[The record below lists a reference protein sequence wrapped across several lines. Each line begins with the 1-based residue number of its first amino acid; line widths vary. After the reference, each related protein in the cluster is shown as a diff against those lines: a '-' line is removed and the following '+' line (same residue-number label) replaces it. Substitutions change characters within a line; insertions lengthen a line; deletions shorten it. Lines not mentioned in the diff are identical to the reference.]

1 MQNYTEVFY
10 KIENEGLGYFIQ
22 SYCNADSM
30 PTKEGEILFEKARIA
45 LDEFEEFVNFQM
57 QKVEEENY
65 DFSYTENV

>member
-22 SYCNADSM
+22 NYCNADSM
-30 PTKEGEILFEKARIA
+30 PTKEGEILFEKARMA

-57 QKVEEENY
+57 REIENDDEY
-65 DFSYTENV
+65 IYPNENK